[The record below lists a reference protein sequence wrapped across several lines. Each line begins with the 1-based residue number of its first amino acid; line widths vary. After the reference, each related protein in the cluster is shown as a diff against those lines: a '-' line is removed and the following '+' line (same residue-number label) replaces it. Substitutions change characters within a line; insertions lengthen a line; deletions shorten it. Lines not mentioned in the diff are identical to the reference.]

1 MKWGQLNQRAAGA
14 GLCLLGASLQWWAS
28 QSLSA
33 AAFGAG
39 LLLLGAGL
47 AELGRHRPGQAF
59 PPAAGWGLALLSV
72 LLLNCL
78 YGSLSF
84 PGHSYLAGLFR
95 SPVLGGKLAQLLLN
109 SLLILWL
116 LSFAQRSF
124 QGQVFRLWPIR
135 KKMGLAF
142 LSSFTISLGLLMII
156 ILIRSL
162 VLDSGLHFD
171 FRNIFNLGA
180 LSLTGIACIVLML
193 FSLLLLSLW
202 LGRGLVQLGLSRQQR
217 LAAIAASLLA
227 SVPLMAALPLGISIL
242 TGLLILLLYLILL
255 DLFIELDA
263 GSPAWLIIWLGLLAA
278 LGAGF
283 FFKYKLIKG
292 SQERLAFA
300 QSLAFPRDS
309 LAEAELEA
317 LIKTDTQLLWMAGQ
331 ASAFTEGILLEE
343 KAGLYLLEVYPYLGK
358 NYRLKWDTAEA
369 GAAGQQLAP
378 GLYFLEP
385 NPSYYTYAIGPYP
398 LGGERPGWLFFRP
411 AIQTLRKSRD
421 EPYVSRGPERVFQEL
436 IPGSPARQ
444 APYDFVVAFQGEAV
458 ARRGAMPEDKAKP
471 GQWQENGPAAGKW
484 RGQVDSR
491 YAALFYHAP
500 GGYEVAVGENL
511 GGYLKP
517 LSLFSYLFALLLL
530 AALLLFG
537 SSRYIQPFPGTPPE
551 LLIGEPSLRHRIQL
565 SVIGLA
571 LAAFAFIG
579 LATIAYFR
587 RTAIR
592 YHEERLFETVN
603 VLVRSINLQGTPPAD
618 ALSLSRLANAHK
630 VDISLYRRDGRLL
643 ASSAPF
649 LYRKK
654 WKENQLAPTA
664 LKAMEEMGFRPVVLD
679 EAVNGLAYKSVYV
692 ALPDG
697 KGDPAF
703 FLQIPYTA
711 TDQAMQESV
720 IEFIGALFNFYVFLL
735 LMGGALAIAVANS
748 ITRPLAA
755 IGDKLR
761 SFSLGRNEPL
771 EWGSPDEIGNLVEA
785 YNQMITILEESADK
799 LRRSERE
806 GAWREMAKQVAHE
819 IKNPLTPMKLS
830 IQYLQ
835 HAQRSDPERAAALI
849 ERVTKTLIEQ
859 IDGLAHIASEFSNF
873 AKMPKARNEQ
883 LVLNEIVASVY
894 LLFTEHQEPA
904 EEIRLSLPEHPIVAF
919 ADKAQL
925 ARVLTNLIKN
935 AQQAIPEGRP
945 GQIGIQLCRQGG
957 TAVISV
963 TDNGNGIPDEV
974 QARVFQ
980 PNFTTKSSGM
990 GLGLAMCKDIIEA
1003 AGGRIYFETR
1013 AGAGTD
1019 FFIELP
1025 ALALP

>member
-1 MKWGQLNQRAAGA
+1 MKWGQLNLRAAGA
-14 GLCLLGASLQWWAS
+14 GLFLAGVGLQWLPAQPS
-28 QSLSA
+28 SA
-33 AAFGAG
+33 AAFIVG
-39 LLLLGAGL
+39 LALILAGL
-47 AELGRHRPGQAF
+47 AGIEHFARRLGRAYH
-59 PPAAGWGLALLSV
+59 PAAGWGLVAALV
-72 LLLNCL
+72 FLLNGM
-78 YGSLSF
+78 YGTF
-84 PGHSYLAGLFR
+84 SYTGDTYTAGLFR
-95 SPVLGGKLAQLLLN
+95 SPVLGGNLAQLLLN

-124 QGQVFRLWPIR
+124 QGQAFRLWPIR

-156 ILIRSL
+156 IIIRSL
-162 VLDSGLHFD
+162 MLDSGLHFD

-202 LGRGLVQLGLSRQQR
+202 FGRGLVQLGLSRQQR
-217 LAAIAASLLA
+217 LTAIVASLTA
-227 SVPLMAALPLGISIL
+227 SVPLMAALPLDISIL
-242 TGLLILLLYLILL
+242 AGVLILLLYLILL

-283 FFKYKLIKG
+283 FFKYKLVKG

-309 LAEAELEA
+309 LAEADLVA

-331 ASAFTEGILLEE
+331 ASALTEGISLEE

-358 NYRLKWDTAEA
+358 NYRLRWDTAET
-369 GAAGQQLAP
+369 GPAGQQLVP
-378 GLYFLEP
+378 GLYFSEP
-385 NPSYYTYAIGPYP
+385 NASYYTYAIGPS
-398 LGGERPGWLFFRP
+398 GGERPGWFFFRP

-421 EPYVSRGPERVFQEL
+421 EAYVSHGPERVFQEL

-444 APYDFVVAFQGEAV
+444 APYDFVVAFQGKPV
-458 ARRGAMPEDKAKP
+458 AQRGAMPEDKAGP
-471 GQWQENGPAAGKW
+471 GQWPGNGPAAGKW
-484 RGQVDSR
+484 REQVDSR
-491 YAALFYHAP
+491 HAALFYHAP
-500 GGYEVAVGENL
+500 NGYQVAVGENL

-537 SSRYIQPFPGTPPE
+537 SSRYIQPFPGTPSE

-603 VLVRSINLQGTPPAD
+603 VLVRSINLRGTPPTD
-618 ALSLSRLANAHK
+618 DLSLSRLANAHK
-630 VDISLYRRDGRLL
+630 IDISLYQGDGRLL

-649 LYRKK
+649 LFRKK
-654 WKENQLAPTA
+654 WKESRMAPTA
-664 LKAMEEMGFRPVVLD
+664 LSAMEANGFRPVVLD
-679 EAVNGLAYKSVYV
+679 EAVNGLAYKSAYI
-692 ALPDG
+692 ALPDDEG
-697 KGDPAF
+697 NPAF

-720 IEFIGALFNFYVFLL
+720 VEFIGALFNFYVFLL

-748 ITRPLAA
+748 ITRPLAV

-771 EWGSPDEIGNLVEA
+771 EWGSPDEIGKLVEA
-785 YNQMITILEESADK
+785 YNQMIAKLEESADK

-849 ERVTKTLIEQ
+849 ERVSKTLIEQ

-883 LVLNEIVASVY
+883 LLLNEVVASAY
-894 LLFTEHQEPA
+894 MLFTEHQEPA
-904 EEIRLSLPEHPIVAF
+904 EGIRLSLPENPIMAF

-935 AQQAIPEGRP
+935 AQQAIPEGRQ
-945 GQIGIQLCRQGG
+945 GQIGIQLYRKDG
-957 TAVISV
+957 TAVIRV
-963 TDNGNGIPDEV
+963 TDNGSGIPHEV
-974 QARVFQ
+974 QAKVFQ

-990 GLGLAMCKDIIEA
+990 GLGLAMCKDIVEA